1 MPSMIAQ
8 TKPEFIR
15 QPGVIA
21 GVAAG
26 MARDF
31 QLDVVLVRIVWI
43 AAFCLGVGILAY
55 ALCWIAFPKA
65 SDSDAGQHK
74 RISGVCLEVAKRS
87 GQPVGVIRL
96 AALCLLLASGG
107 SAVIGYVLAMLI
119 LPSPTAK

>member
-1 MPSMIAQ
+1 MIAQ

-31 QLDVVLVRIVWI
+31 QLDVLLVRIVWI

-55 ALCWIAFPKA
+55 ALCWIAKA